1 MWRTDRWTDRHRH
14 RTATM
19 CDNSGRWDAVLLR
32 HIDLPCRS
40 FRHSGTRKC
49 SDVINAWL
57 PTCRTHLIQSISKHA
72 WQFVLYKSIFCNQ
85 RRLTN
90 YKILR
95 HMTWHMTWHDMAWH
109 DMTYDTTW
117 HDMTY
122 DMTHDM
128 TWHMTWHDMA
138 WHDMT
143 YDMTW
148 HDMTWHDIWH
158 DMTHDM
164 TWHMTYDMTWHDM
177 TWHTTWHDIWHDT
190 WHDMTWHDMTYDMTK
205 LSSVNQQQIHKT
217 SSRATWTCT
226 KQLE

>member
-128 TWHMTWHDMA
+128 TWHMTWQSCQVLINNK
-138 WHDMT
+138 
-143 YDMTW
+143 Y
-148 HDMTWHDIWH
+148 
-158 DMTHDM
+158 
-164 TWHMTYDMTWHDM
+164 
-177 TWHTTWHDIWHDT
+177 
-190 WHDMTWHDMTYDMTK
+190 TK
-205 LSSVNQQQIHKT
+205 RRHV
-217 SSRATWTCT
+217 
-226 KQLE
+226 QLEPAPNNSSNKKIIISWAI